1 MKNTCEGIYLKYQS
15 QLLSILEQCCT
26 YEETGLLIWVSGQL
40 PVMKIAS
47 RLGFGLGLG
56 LGLGTGAIFLEDNCP
71 RTIDLHFQSTWE
83 TISQKLNYLSK
94 NQLFSL
100 LK

>member
-1 MKNTCEGIYLKYQS
+1 M
-15 QLLSILEQCCT
+15 QLLSILEQCST

-40 PVMKIAS
+40 PLMKIAA
-47 RLGFGLGLG
+47 RLGFGLELG

-83 TISQKLNYLSK
+83 TISQKLN
-94 NQLFSL
+94 
-100 LK
+100 